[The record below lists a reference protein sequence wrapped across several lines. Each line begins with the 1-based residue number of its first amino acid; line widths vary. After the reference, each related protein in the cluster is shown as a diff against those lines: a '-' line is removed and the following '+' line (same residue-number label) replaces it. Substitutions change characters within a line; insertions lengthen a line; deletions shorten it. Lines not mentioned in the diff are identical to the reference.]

1 MTRYSPVGKVVAAVI
16 VAGVVVVVVVI
27 ELAVYVVAEQIEELV
42 LTSTAS
48 FITLKEGIEVMFIDC
63 ATIGALSTSI
73 LQNIMFDLLYSDHIN
88 NLGKEHGR

>member
-16 VAGVVVVVVVI
+16 VAGVVVVVVVVI
-27 ELAVYVVAEQIEELV
+27 ELVVYVAAEQIEELV

-73 LQNIMFDLLYSDHIN
+73 LQNITFDLLYSNHI
-88 NLGKEHGR
+88 RM